1 MWMPEPKL
9 LQKIREQIAQRPSE
23 WKKARGRLDHGE
35 DALKRP
41 PRGFD
46 PDHSM
51 IGDIKRKS
59 FTSSVRLTQ
68 KQVIGPDFMK
78 TFLRSCEQIAPLMN
92 FLASAVGVRW

>member
-1 MWMPEPKL
+1 
-9 LQKIREQIAQRPSE
+9 
-23 WKKARGRLDHGE
+23 
-35 DALKRP
+35 
-41 PRGFD
+41 
-46 PDHSM
+46 M

-78 TFLRSCEQIAPLMN
+78 TFLRSCEQIAPLMK